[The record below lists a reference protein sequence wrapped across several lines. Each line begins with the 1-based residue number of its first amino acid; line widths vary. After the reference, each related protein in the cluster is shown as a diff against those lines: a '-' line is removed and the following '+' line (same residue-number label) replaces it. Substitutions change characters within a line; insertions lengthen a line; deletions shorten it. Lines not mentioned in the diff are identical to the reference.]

1 MLDARCVLAELRCR
15 LCQLGCVVCVSWCVR
30 NGVRIAIIFSEDFT
44 IFDVLYAPTDETIRR
59 AYEVLR

>member
-1 MLDARCVLAELRCR
+1 MLGVCWLNCAVASV
-15 LCQLGCVVCVSWCVR
+15 GCVCA

>member
-1 MLDARCVLAELRCR
+1 MLDARCVLAAALSAVSIR
-15 LCQLGCVVCVSWCVR
+15 LCVSWCVR

>member
-15 LCQLGCVVCVSWCVR
+15 LRVCEAA

-44 IFDVLYAPTDETIRR
+44 IFDVLYAPTDETVRR

>member
-1 MLDARCVLAELRCR
+1 MLGVCWLLRCP
-15 LCQLGCVVCVSWCVR
+15 GCVCAH